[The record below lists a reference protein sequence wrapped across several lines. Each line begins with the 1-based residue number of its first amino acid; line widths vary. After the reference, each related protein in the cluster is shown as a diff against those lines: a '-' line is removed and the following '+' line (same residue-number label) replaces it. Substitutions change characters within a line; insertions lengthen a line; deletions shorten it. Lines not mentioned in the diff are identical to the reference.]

1 MGVMMEKTVF
11 YDEKGRAC
19 EFIIDAKFSIDNT
32 SYVAMHPAEDEDSYT
47 YILKV
52 FTDKNGEEA
61 LKGIDD
67 EELEEASK
75 VYEELLNEKLQ

>member
-1 MGVMMEKTVF
+1 MECKNCKWIELSKFVF
-11 YDEKGRAC
+11 PDGSNS
-19 EFIIDAKFSIDNT
+19 IICNK
-32 SYVAMHPAEDEDSYT
+32 YRKH
-47 YILKV
+47 LG

-75 VYEELLNEKLQ
+75 VYEELLNENLQ